1 MSCVLSP
8 ENCKK
13 QLKSSKMRRVRGV
26 KDPNDML
33 VIRFGYQ
40 TVEKNRYYRY
50 TFNRYASLLIYIFHY
65 IVREQMQFTETKASS
80 ELESQVKSNSFYL
93 YRVAQ
98 SDI

>member
-1 MSCVLSP
+1 
-8 ENCKK
+8 
-13 QLKSSKMRRVRGV
+13 MRPIRGV
-26 KDPNDML
+26 IESIDMFF
-33 VIRFGYQ
+33 IRYGYQ